1 MRRSSSP
8 NYVKFGPAEMVVMFA
23 TDRGQLRTND
33 AGEFFYREFTDG
45 RFCCASP
52 DLERQL
58 IQAGVRAGQ
67 QVGITRSTFNRA
79 VIWRVR
85 MIGTVAEMPRTVR
98 AAAHSKPRSNGL
110 PERFYA
116 KIEPPLPVWD
126 GLVAAQDSIAANG
139 TDPSKCVP
147 SATSQTPLMANGV
160 QHPEAITPPDGGLLG
175 RCLCEALNACKVAH
189 AHADKV
195 GLPVTFGPAE
205 IERMAVSIF
214 IERTRYGSVAERKPN
229 GTAGSGYVNGK
240 AGVH

>member
-1 MRRSSSP
+1 MRKSSSP
-8 NYVKFGPAEMVVMFA
+8 NYVKFGPAELVVTFA

-67 QVGITRSTFNRA
+67 QVGITRTTYNRA

-85 MIGTVAEMPRTVR
+85 SIRQVAQMPREASTT
-98 AAAHSKPRSNGL
+98 SKPKPIAHEL
-110 PERFYA
+110 PAHLYA
-116 KIEPPLPVWD
+116 KPEPPAPVFPECETPATSTPKTEQPTPD
-126 GLVAAQDSIAANG
+126 
-139 TDPSKCVP
+139 TVP
-147 SATSQTPLMANGV
+147 SLTG
-160 QHPEAITPPDGGLLG
+160 EGGLLG

-195 GLPVTFGPAE
+195 GLPVTFGPSE